1 MGDATDSGHWSL
13 ESIATH
19 VAQEMSDEAHPAERP
34 TRRDLPRLQS
44 RGRSLEADPS
54 SSLQRPVVVPVLSAE
69 EVDEVVADLSQES
82 RGDAEVQTVRAR
94 PK

>member
-19 VAQEMSDEAHPAERP
+19 VAREWGGETHPAERP

-44 RGRSLEADPS
+44 RGHSLEADPT
-54 SSLQRPVVVPVLSAE
+54 SSLAPRVVLPMPTADEVLSDPSEDAY
-69 EVDEVVADLSQES
+69 
-82 RGDAEVQTVRAR
+82 GDADVETLR
-94 PK
+94 PSPK